1 MERLK
6 EIAMNS
12 LLVLMVALSVGLSA
26 RVWFPAE
33 PVSQTR
39 VQGPSIQA
47 APPTSQEGIMPDVF
61 RPERIYVRPKDGT
74 IALLPAG
81 SVPYKRLWRGLQ
93 DTLGGMTAVTAN
105 GRMEE
110 EPDQEAVATIT
121 LVMPLS
127 LTVEQWAEYWKWDT
141 SGLRNFT
148 QKVDR
153 LTLVIGKNAVIQLSG
168 PTGATLRLGFL
179 ADVDLKNLNEIVAGL
194 EPDLFSK
201 YRPLTLPE
209 STLRIS
215 PGLLVPD
222 VAEMPVATLNV
233 KKPDYNLEV
242 ARYFPDLSVLRQMDE
257 KEARNFTDGQ
267 RLLRITEGGQIDY
280 LIAHTPGIAP
290 ELPRARATAKDWVG
304 SHGGWPQDLV
314 MNWYM
319 HQPGITILMFDLRM
333 DGPFPVESVG
343 TWGSQDDSSSP
354 RSGGAVRL
362 EITMNRDPGEEPYST
377 VTKYRRFPEL
387 TPVFGRGRRPVISA
401 ERALQQVASQFA
413 PQLLFEEVREMHL
426 AYLVRHIAKVGTE
439 TWALEPVWVIQV
451 GDERIYTPAS
461 TTSDL
466 APFVARP

>member
-1 MERLK
+1 
-6 EIAMNS
+6 
-12 LLVLMVALSVGLSA
+12 
-26 RVWFPAE
+26 
-33 PVSQTR
+33 
-39 VQGPSIQA
+39 
-47 APPTSQEGIMPDVF
+47 MPDVF
-61 RPERIYVRPKDGT
+61 RPERIYVRPQNGP

-81 SVPYKRLWRGLQ
+81 SVPYKRVWREMQ
-93 DTLGGMTAVTAN
+93 DSLMGAYVATTN
-105 GRMEE
+105 GRPEE
-110 EPDQEAVATIT
+110 ELDQDAADTIT

-141 SGLRNFT
+141 AGLRNFS
-148 QKVDR
+148 QKIDR
-153 LTLVIGKNAVIQLSG
+153 LTLVMGKTTAIQLSG
-168 PTGATLRLGFL
+168 PTGATLRLGSL
-179 ADVDLKNLNEIVAGL
+179 TQLDLKSMKETVAGL
-194 EPDLFSK
+194 EPDLFAK
-201 YRPLTLPE
+201 YRPLSLPD

-222 VAEMPVATLNV
+222 VVEMPVATLTV

-257 KEARNFTDGQ
+257 KDARNFTDGQ

-290 ELPRARATAKDWVG
+290 ELPRAQAAAKEWVG
-304 SHGGWPQDLV
+304 THGGWPQDLV

-319 HQPGITILMFDLRM
+319 HQPGKTILVFDLRM

-343 TWGSQDDSSSP
+343 NWGSEEDSASP
-354 RSGGAVRL
+354 QSGGALRL
-362 EITMNRDPGEEPYST
+362 EITTHREPGEEPYST
-377 VTKYRRFPEL
+377 ITKYRRFPEL
-387 TPVFGRGRRPVISA
+387 TPEFGRGRRPVMAA
-401 ERALQQVASQFA
+401 ERALQRVASQFA

-426 AYLVRHIAKVGTE
+426 AYLVRHLAKIENESWV
-439 TWALEPVWVIQV
+439 LEPVWVIQV